1 MKSLDIPQISVETL
15 VRYHADQSDEAAE
28 RFVFSYTI
36 SIRNLGNVTAKLLRR
51 HWVITD
57 SHHHVQEVKG
67 DGVIG
72 EQPVLEPGQQF
83 EYTSG
88 TLLKTSVGTM
98 HGHYTWE
105 TDTGLEF
112 EVDVPQFVLSVP
124 RVLH

>member
-1 MKSLDIPQISVETL
+1 MKSLDIPQISVAAL
-15 VRYHADQSDEAAE
+15 VRYHPDKSDEAAE

-57 SHHHVQEVKG
+57 SYLHMQEVSG
-67 DGVIG
+67 DGVVG
-72 EQPVLEPGQQF
+72 EHPVLESGQQF

-98 HGHYTWE
+98 HGHYTFE
-105 TDTGLEF
+105 TATGLEF
-112 EVDVPQFVLSVP
+112 EAEIPQFVLSVP